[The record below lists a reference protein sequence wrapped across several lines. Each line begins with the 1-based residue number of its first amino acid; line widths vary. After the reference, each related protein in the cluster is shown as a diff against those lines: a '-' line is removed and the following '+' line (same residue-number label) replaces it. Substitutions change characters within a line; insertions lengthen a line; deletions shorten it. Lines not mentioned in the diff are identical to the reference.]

1 MSGPRRLP
9 RWLGLLLLVPIVLAL
24 VMVLNQPRTERLN
37 AAREALAEA
46 GYPDARLIP
55 AQTPSQLSRC
65 EVGQIKRHGYAFAW
79 RNAEHN
85 GLYCLRQDGRPNRII
100 VD

>member
-1 MSGPRRLP
+1 MSGPRRLSH
-9 RWLGLLLLVPIVLAL
+9 WLGPLLLVPVVLAL

-46 GYPDARLIP
+46 GYPDARLNHV
-55 AQTPSQLSRC
+55 QTTSQMTRC
-65 EVGQIKRHGYAFAW
+65 EVGQIKGRGYAYAW